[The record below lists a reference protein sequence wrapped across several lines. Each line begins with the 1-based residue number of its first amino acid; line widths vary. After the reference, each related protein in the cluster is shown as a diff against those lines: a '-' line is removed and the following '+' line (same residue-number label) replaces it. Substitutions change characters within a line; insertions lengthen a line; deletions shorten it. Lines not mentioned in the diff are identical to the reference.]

1 MSEKVRVEDEV
12 GIKSSQT
19 NKMLTA
25 QESLEGHTRRN
36 FLNTIKIAP

>member
-19 NKMLTA
+19 RKMLTA
-25 QESLEGHTRRN
+25 QESLEGHTRKKI
-36 FLNTIKIAP
+36 LNTIKISP